1 MKGYGKTLKKIRESL
16 LLTQIDM
23 STGIMSQSNYSKVE
37 KGEIDIPFSKM
48 IDLLNR
54 LGMSVDE
61 FIYIHHDYTKIPGT
75 QLNLLYKMSTND
87 KTQVSKNIEKLKKI
101 KKPDQRDHELLAILE
116 AMLFIS
122 EHKYDMAKEKA
133 YIVWKRL
140 EKHDN
145 WYLYDIKLINS
156 ILYVFPV
163 DIAESIVSL
172 SIKRLK
178 SYANLKSIKGLSA
191 NMQLNYL
198 LLLIENKRFEQALE
212 RANTLISYCIAQ
224 NLYQQLSLCYIRKGI
239 ILTNLTKKKH
249 SEWYQKGFNILE
261 ETNNKGLIQ
270 ELKDEIKHYTD

>member
-270 ELKDEIKHYTD
+270 ELKDEIKYYTD

>member
-239 ILTNLTKKKH
+239 ILTNLTKK
-249 SEWYQKGFNILE
+249 SIL
-261 ETNNKGLIQ
+261 NGIRKDLIYWKKQ
-270 ELKDEIKHYTD
+270 IIKVLFKS